1 MVNIN
6 IYMGTDY
13 ASEFSRL
20 FGGGCSVINKDWNA
34 PRYFDPNTNDCYAS
48 EIALQSELTSEAYN
62 NFGFEVQYYLKSINT
77 QKDRL
82 FGEDPLENVE
92 RRFKLQMY
100 VDSIPNMQKQYE
112 LQGMIYTE
120 MITCHCTIQHFYEA
134 SQLSYPDMQN
144 IYEPE
149 VPKIGDIVYV
159 VYSDTFYQVV
169 NVKEFADGTSFLTA
183 PITYTFILRVWR
195 KNMED
200 IDAKHVNPDKMEE
213 LRDYS
218 SLGETFNL
226 NLEDSE
232 GHMTT
237 SIQPDDMLEGED
249 IKPGADILSN
259 NNDITRDTDLKYSD
273 DGNVISEPQDNVE
286 SHVRYREKESKQ
298 ENPDYYDP
306 FEGW

>member
-1 MVNIN
+1 
-6 IYMGTDY
+6 MGTDY

-20 FGGGCSVINKDWNA
+20 FGGGCSVTGKDWNA

-77 QKDRL
+77 QKDKL

-100 VDSIPNMQKQYE
+100 TDQIPTMQKQYE
-112 LQGMIYTE
+112 LQGMVYPE
-120 MITCHCTIQHFYEA
+120 MLTCQCTIQHFYEA
-134 SQLSYPDMQN
+134 SQLSYPDMRD
-144 IYEPE
+144 IYKPE

-159 VYSDTFYQVV
+159 EYSDTFYQVV
-169 NVKEFADGTSFLTA
+169 NVKEFADNTTFLTA

-200 IDAKHVNPDKMEE
+200 VDAKHVNPDKMEE
-213 LRDYS
+213 LCDYS

-226 NLEDSE
+226 DLSDSE

-237 SIQPDDMLEGED
+237 SVQADDTVENGEINPGSDILSINED
-249 IKPGADILSN
+249 IKHD
-259 NNDITRDTDLKYSD
+259 RDLKYSD
-273 DGNVISEPQDNVE
+273 EGELLHDPQDNVE
-286 SHVRYREKESKQ
+286 SHVRYKEKENKF

-306 FEGW
+306 FDGW